1 MLFFTAGAAV
11 AVSINHNISVITTG
25 NTLLR
30 AYRFKEFSCS
40 NGTFVT
46 LNGDYFFF
54 FFLWQHSIKYWFCVL
69 ALLSPVTYGR
79 KVSYL
84 CAIRKEASDET
95 DR

>member
-40 NGTFVT
+40 NGTFVISDV
-46 LNGDYFFF
+46 DY
-54 FFLWQHSIKYWFCVL
+54 
-69 ALLSPVTYGR
+69 
-79 KVSYL
+79 YL
-84 CAIRKEASDET
+84 
-95 DR
+95 